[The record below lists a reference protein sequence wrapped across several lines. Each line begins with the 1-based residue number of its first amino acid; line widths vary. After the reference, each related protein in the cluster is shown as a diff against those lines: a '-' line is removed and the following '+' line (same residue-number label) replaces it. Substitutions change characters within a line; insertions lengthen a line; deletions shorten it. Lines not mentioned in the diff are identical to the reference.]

1 MATVE
6 KNQSAG
12 IPMTETD
19 RRIWADIDWA
29 DKNEEIQRNYG
40 GQWIAIL
47 NRKVVAHG
55 MDRDAV
61 VREAVVATNRPE
73 EDIAVWSIMSPE
85 DWVASFLTDLPR
97 DEEL

>member
-6 KNQSAG
+6 TKPSAG

-29 DKNEEIQRNYG
+29 DKNEEIPKKYG
-40 GQWIAIL
+40 GQWLAIL
-47 NRKVVAHG
+47 DRKVVAHG

-61 VREAVVATNRPE
+61 VQEAVAATRRPE
-73 EDIAVWSIMSPE
+73 AEIAVWAVMSPE
-85 DWVASFLTDLPR
+85 DWVDSFLTDLPR
-97 DEEL
+97 DEEF